1 MSRFAL
7 RKQPVMAARG
17 MVVANHPLASAAGA
31 EVLLAGGNAVDAA
44 VATLFALSVV
54 EPMMVS
60 PLGGGVM
67 HLRLPDGTHRILDG
81 LSTAPAASQAD
92 QFEPLSDG
100 AASARDTK
108 GRLNE
113 VGAQA
118 IANPAALF
126 AWAELHRQHGRLPF
140 ADLVDPAIRLARKG
154 FVTSVYLSDCATDR
168 APDIAKDK
176 YLARLFLPDGAP
188 IEAGARLVQLQLAE
202 SLQTMAREG
211 EGALRTGALG
221 RDIIRAIRDAGG
233 MLDKADLATYR
244 PLWREPIRSSYRG
257 VTILGPPPPAASGVH
272 IAQMLNLL
280 EPHDLRRME
289 FGSADASHLLA
300 EVMKIAFADR
310 AVALIDPDFGSAPMA
325 ELISKAYAAKRQKE
339 ISLTRAGKPKAGLAL
354 AEGANTTHLTIA
366 DSDGMVVAA
375 TQTINSL
382 FGACVSAG
390 ETGLLANNYMF
401 NFDPHPGRPLSIQ
414 PGKRCFTSMA
424 PMMALRGKRLV
435 FALGLPGGLRI
446 FPSALQAIVNLVD
459 HRMSLQEAVEAPRL
473 WTEGGMLELEPG
485 FSADV
490 SAKLQ
495 ARGHSVLPVN
505 RVAGGMNGIAF
516 DAKGRMTGAACW
528 RADGV
533 PVGISGGFAAAG
545 VRFSI

>member
-1 MSRFAL
+1 MTRFAL
-7 RKQPVMAARG
+7 RKQPVVAAKG

-31 EVLLAGGNAVDAA
+31 EILLSGGNAVDAA

-81 LSTAPAASQAD
+81 LSTAPAAVRAD
-92 QFEPLSDG
+92 QFEPVSDG
-100 AASARDTK
+100 AASARETR

-118 IANPAALF
+118 IATPAALF
-126 AWAELHRQHGRLPF
+126 AWAELHRAHRRLPF
-140 ADLVDPAIRLARKG
+140 ADLLDPAIRLARKG
-154 FVTSVYLSDCATDR
+154 FVVSDYLADCVTDR
-168 APDIAKDK
+168 ANDLAKDK
-176 YLARLFLPDGAP
+176 RLSALFLPGGQP
-188 IEAGARLVQLQLAE
+188 IKPGARLVQSALADT
-202 SLQTMAREG
+202 LGLIAAQG
-211 EGALRTGALG
+211 EDALRRGAIAQTVVG
-221 RDIIRAIRDAGG
+221 AVQSAGG
-233 MLDKADLATYR
+233 LLSATDLAHYR
-244 PLWREPIRSSYRG
+244 PLWREPIRSHYRG

-280 EPHDLRRME
+280 EPHDLKRIG
-289 FGSADASHLLA
+289 FGSVDACHLLA
-300 EVMKIAFADR
+300 EAMKIAFADR
-310 AVALIDPDFGSAPMA
+310 AVALVDPDFGMAPTA
-325 ELISKAYAAKRQKE
+325 DLISKDYAKCRQDD
-339 ISLTRAGKPKAGLAL
+339 IAMDRAGKPKAGLAL

-366 DSDGMVVAA
+366 DKDGMVVAA

-382 FGACVSAG
+382 FGACFSAG

-424 PMMALRGKRLV
+424 PMMAVKGKKLM

-446 FPSALQAIVNLVD
+446 FPSAFQAIVNIID
-459 HRMSLQEAVEAPRL
+459 HGMSLQEAVEAPRL
-473 WTEGGMLELEPG
+473 WTEGGVLELEPG
-485 FSADV
+485 FDAATSAG
-490 SAKLQ
+490 LT
-495 ARGHSVLPVN
+495 ARGHDILPVN

-516 DAKGRMTGAACW
+516 GPQGRMIGAACW

-533 PVGISGGFAAAG
+533 PVGISGGYAAAG
-545 VRFSI
+545 VRFSA